1 MNYRNLFDE
10 EELMSD
16 FSDEDFSLF
25 DVKCGDG
32 FEWQSKCLNE
42 IKDDNNV
49 IISSPTGSGKTRVFL
64 KWASNKSQRPII
76 ITSPIKALSNQ
87 RYKELIDMGY
97 CVGLETGDIKI
108 LPKNYD
114 FLCCTQEI
122 YTEKYTSI
130 SDCSVIIDEIHY
142 IFENFDRSRAYIDG
156 IHNSNAKNL
165 LLCSATFGDVEKFCD
180 YIDKVS
186 GRDFKIFNN
195 NSRITDI
202 HFGGD
207 IIIDDINNAFV
218 VAFSKEGIKIVI
230 NMVKQYRNKK
240 SDDDIKKIRELG
252 SVFKIKND
260 KLIKNMFFGIAEYY
274 GDMLPKEKF
283 FVEKA
288 FEDGFIDTVVG
299 TDALALGVNF
309 PIENVVFAQLA
320 KYYDGPISRNLF
332 DQLSGRAGRKG
343 FFDIGNV
350 YYCSQLGKLIEN
362 KDYKVGDL
370 YKKIL
375 KSKNED
381 VFIELSPKIKDL
393 LLKNISLDDEV
404 EYISKFSTV
413 DINKD
418 EVKKNVEGIL
428 DYLHNSFEN
437 CVLKILND
445 KINQDSGSN
454 YKLTK
459 YNFPNGMYEKL
470 YGVLM
475 DKKDEFDKF
484 LPKVYF
490 DEYSPDENAFLF
502 SQIVCGVSA
511 NKIINDFCY
520 DEGVLNFREALQFR
534 KYIMNLPPQYVHNFD
549 KINSI
554 IKDVDESAIYEL
566 NDLKI
571 NNNDLSL
578 EDYNG

>member
-1 MNYRNLFDE
+1 
-10 EELMSD
+10 
-16 FSDEDFSLF
+16 
-25 DVKCGDG
+25 
-32 FEWQSKCLNE
+32 
-42 IKDDNNV
+42 
-49 IISSPTGSGKTRVFL
+49 
-64 KWASNKSQRPII
+64 
-76 ITSPIKALSNQ
+76 
-87 RYKELIDMGY
+87 
-97 CVGLETGDIKI
+97 
-108 LPKNYD
+108 
-114 FLCCTQEI
+114 
-122 YTEKYTSI
+122 
-130 SDCSVIIDEIHY
+130 
-142 IFENFDRSRAYIDG
+142 
-156 IHNSNAKNL
+156 
-165 LLCSATFGDVEKFCD
+165 
-180 YIDKVS
+180 
-186 GRDFKIFNN
+186 
-195 NSRITDI
+195 
-202 HFGGD
+202 
-207 IIIDDINNAFV
+207 
-218 VAFSKEGIKIVI
+218 
-230 NMVKQYRNKK
+230 
-240 SDDDIKKIRELG
+240 
-252 SVFKIKND
+252 
-260 KLIKNMFFGIAEYY
+260 MFFGIAEYY

-404 EYISKFSTV
+404 EYISKFSIV

-418 EVKKNVEGIL
+418 EVKKNVEEIL

-520 DEGVLNFREALQFR
+520 DEGVLNFRKALQFR
-534 KYIMNLPPQYVHNFD
+534 KYIMNLPPQYVYNFD

-554 IKDVDESAIYEL
+554 IKDVDESVIYEL
-566 NDLKI
+566 NDFKI